1 MTILPFHL
9 DDSMLS
15 FNQTFY
21 PEGCV
26 FAMLPSADAAE
37 RAARELG
44 ALAGIVEV
52 QLASPQTLA
61 AAFQARADQIRD
73 RPPSAGREEQFEVR
87 FLELAARGEHG
98 LLLRVDHAAADTAR
112 AKAVL
117 DEHRC
122 SVAYHYGRLVIEE
135 WVAPDRRAEAAAAGT
150 L

>member
-15 FNQTFY
+15 VNQTFY

-37 RAARELG
+37 RAARALG

-52 QLASPQTLA
+52 QLASPQTLV
-61 AAFQARADQIRD
+61 AAFQARAAQIRD
-73 RPPSAGREEQFEVR
+73 GLPSPGREAQFEVR

-98 LLLRVDHAAADTAR
+98 VLLRVDHAAVDTAR
-112 AKAVL
+112 AQAVL
-117 DEHRC
+117 AAHGC

-135 WVAPDRRAEAAAAGT
+135 WVSPDRRAEAAAAGT